1 MPLTERL
8 SSRVAAEALALAGS
22 EPRGVPAVIDTNVVL
37 DLIYWEDPHS
47 EDLRRA
53 LEEGRIHALRSG
65 EAVMELAEVLSRP
78 AFTGDEDEAA
88 RLAAL
93 WCSMSVP
100 VDEEKIREAADVI
113 TVQCRDPLDQKFFT
127 LTLAGGAKLLV
138 SKDKSYSRP
147 AARCSDT
154 APAPSVPKRRRR
166 GSTRSAERVLRHGND
181 VDDDPEGHHGEG
193 DVKRTAHEL
202 SQHVRLQKNRGR
214 KRPIILAVSTP
225 SEKPPFRVPQS
236 RRDHLGNTP

>member
-53 LEEGRIHALRSG
+53 LEEGRIHALRSD

-138 SKDKSYSRP
+138 SKDKLVLKAGRKMQRYGACAFRP
-147 AARCSDT
+147 EETAARLDALS
-154 APAPSVPKRRRR
+154 
-166 GSTRSAERVLRHGND
+166 ERVLRHGND

-236 RRDHLGNTP
+236 RRNHLGNTP

>member
-78 AFTGDEDEAA
+78 A
-88 RLAAL
+88 L

-138 SKDKSYSRP
+138 SKDKLVLKAGRKMQRYGACAFRP
-147 AARCSDT
+147 EETAARLD
-154 APAPSVPKRRRR
+154 A
-166 GSTRSAERVLRHGND
+166 
-181 VDDDPEGHHGEG
+181 
-193 DVKRTAHEL
+193 L
-202 SQHVRLQKNRGR
+202 S
-214 KRPIILAVSTP
+214 
-225 SEKPPFRVPQS
+225 
-236 RRDHLGNTP
+236 

>member
-113 TVQCRDPLDQKFFT
+113 TVVKSDAYGHGLEPMAAALSRAGAVPAVSAPVPAG
-127 LTLAGGAKLLV
+127 LAGW
-138 SKDKSYSRP
+138 
-147 AARCSDT
+147 
-154 APAPSVPKRRRR
+154 
-166 GSTRSAERVLRHGND
+166 
-181 VDDDPEGHHGEG
+181 
-193 DVKRTAHEL
+193 
-202 SQHVRLQKNRGR
+202 
-214 KRPIILAVSTP
+214 
-225 SEKPPFRVPQS
+225 
-236 RRDHLGNTP
+236 

>member
-8 SSRVAAEALALAGS
+8 SSRVAAEALALAV
-22 EPRGVPAVIDTNVVL
+22 PNRWGVPAVIDTNVVL

-138 SKDKSYSRP
+138 SKDKL
-147 AARCSDT
+147 
-154 APAPSVPKRRRR
+154 
-166 GSTRSAERVLRHGND
+166 VL
-181 VDDDPEGHHGEG
+181 
-193 DVKRTAHEL
+193 KA
-202 SQHVRLQKNRGR
+202 GR
-214 KRPIILAVSTP
+214 KDAAIRRLRLP
-225 SEKPPFRVPQS
+225 S
-236 RRDHLGNTP
+236 RRDGGEARRTQLSAYFAMAMTLTMIQRATMAKAT

>member
-65 EAVMELAEVLSRP
+65 EAVMELAEVLSRS

-100 VDEEKIREAADVI
+100 VDEEKIREAADII

-138 SKDKSYSRP
+138 QRQARAQGRP
-147 AARCSDT
+147 QDEAI
-154 APAPSVPKRRRR
+154 RR
-166 GSTRSAERVLRHGND
+166 LRL
-181 VDDDPEGHHGEG
+181 P
-193 DVKRTAHEL
+193 
-202 SQHVRLQKNRGR
+202 
-214 KRPIILAVSTP
+214 
-225 SEKPPFRVPQS
+225 S
-236 RRDHLGNTP
+236 RRDGGEARRAQLSAYFAMAMTLTMIQRATMAKAT

>member
-138 SKDKSYSRP
+138 SKDKLVLKAGRKMQRYGACAFRP
-147 AARCSDT
+147 EETACTGASQVGN
-154 APAPSVPKRRRR
+154 APAKCSIRIPMKRSIEPNTTRWIMIGRCFSPSAPTYSSSKR
-166 GSTRSAERVLRHGND
+166 
-181 VDDDPEGHHGEG
+181 
-193 DVKRTAHEL
+193 
-202 SQHVRLQKNRGR
+202 
-214 KRPIILAVSTP
+214 
-225 SEKPPFRVPQS
+225 
-236 RRDHLGNTP
+236 

>member
-78 AFTGDEDEAA
+78 AFTGCLLYTSAPRRRQDGSH
-88 RLAAL
+88 R
-93 WCSMSVP
+93 P
-100 VDEEKIREAADVI
+100 R
-113 TVQCRDPLDQKFFT
+113 
-127 LTLAGGAKLLV
+127 AGG
-138 SKDKSYSRP
+138 
-147 AARCSDT
+147 
-154 APAPSVPKRRRR
+154 
-166 GSTRSAERVLRHGND
+166 
-181 VDDDPEGHHGEG
+181 
-193 DVKRTAHEL
+193 
-202 SQHVRLQKNRGR
+202 
-214 KRPIILAVSTP
+214 
-225 SEKPPFRVPQS
+225 
-236 RRDHLGNTP
+236 

>member
-78 AFTGDEDEAA
+78 AFAGDEDEAA

-127 LTLAGGAKLLV
+127 LTLAGGA
-138 SKDKSYSRP
+138 SMDESR
-147 AARCSDT
+147 DT
-154 APAPSVPKRRRR
+154 KTAVVRYVLAQPMMQGK
-166 GSTRSAERVLRHGND
+166 RVLMVGDRND
-181 VDDDPEGHHGEG
+181 DMRGAADCGLDAAGALYGYGSRE
-193 DVKRTAHEL
+193 EL
-202 SQHVRLQKNRGR
+202 APFHPVL
-214 KRPIILAVSTP
+214 LAESCADLADQLL
-225 SEKPPFRVPQS
+225 EQRA
-236 RRDHLGNTP
+236 

>member
-1 MPLTERL
+1 MPGARPQAFLIEKRTMTDASDKITIFSSVVSPPQRPYSRPSNILNKIFMPLTERL

-138 SKDKSYSRP
+138 SKDKLVLKAGRKMQRYGACAFRP
-147 AARCSDT
+147 EETAARLD
-154 APAPSVPKRRRR
+154 A
-166 GSTRSAERVLRHGND
+166 
-181 VDDDPEGHHGEG
+181 
-193 DVKRTAHEL
+193 L
-202 SQHVRLQKNRGR
+202 S
-214 KRPIILAVSTP
+214 
-225 SEKPPFRVPQS
+225 
-236 RRDHLGNTP
+236 

>member
-138 SKDKSYSRP
+138 SKDKLVLKAGRKMQRYGAGAFRP
-147 AARCSDT
+147 EETAARLD
-154 APAPSVPKRRRR
+154 A
-166 GSTRSAERVLRHGND
+166 
-181 VDDDPEGHHGEG
+181 
-193 DVKRTAHEL
+193 L
-202 SQHVRLQKNRGR
+202 S
-214 KRPIILAVSTP
+214 
-225 SEKPPFRVPQS
+225 
-236 RRDHLGNTP
+236 

>member
-1 MPLTERL
+1 MPGARPQAFLIEKRTMTDASDKIYHIFISRQSPTATLFTAQQHSEKIFMPLTERL

-138 SKDKSYSRP
+138 SKDKLVLKAGRKMQRYGACAFRP
-147 AARCSDT
+147 EETAARLD
-154 APAPSVPKRRRR
+154 A
-166 GSTRSAERVLRHGND
+166 
-181 VDDDPEGHHGEG
+181 
-193 DVKRTAHEL
+193 L
-202 SQHVRLQKNRGR
+202 S
-214 KRPIILAVSTP
+214 
-225 SEKPPFRVPQS
+225 
-236 RRDHLGNTP
+236 

>member
-100 VDEEKIREAADVI
+100 VDEEKIREAADII

-138 SKDKSYSRP
+138 SKDKLVLKAGR
-147 AARCSDT
+147 RCSDT

-236 RRDHLGNTP
+236 RRNHLENTP

>member
-138 SKDKSYSRP
+138 SKDKLVLKAGRKMQRYGACAFRP
-147 AARCSDT
+147 EETAARLD
-154 APAPSVPKRRRR
+154 ARR
-166 GSTRSAERVLRHGND
+166 
-181 VDDDPEGHHGEG
+181 
-193 DVKRTAHEL
+193 
-202 SQHVRLQKNRGR
+202 
-214 KRPIILAVSTP
+214 
-225 SEKPPFRVPQS
+225 
-236 RRDHLGNTP
+236 

>member
-1 MPLTERL
+1 MPGARPQAFLIEKRTMTDASDKITIFSSVVSPPQRPYSRPSNILKRSSCRL
-8 SSRVAAEALALAGS
+8 PNSRVAAEALALAGS

-138 SKDKSYSRP
+138 SKDKLVLKAGRKMKRYGACAFRP
-147 AARCSDT
+147 EETAARLD
-154 APAPSVPKRRRR
+154 A
-166 GSTRSAERVLRHGND
+166 
-181 VDDDPEGHHGEG
+181 
-193 DVKRTAHEL
+193 L
-202 SQHVRLQKNRGR
+202 S
-214 KRPIILAVSTP
+214 
-225 SEKPPFRVPQS
+225 
-236 RRDHLGNTP
+236 

>member
-138 SKDKSYSRP
+138 SKDKL
-147 AARCSDT
+147 
-154 APAPSVPKRRRR
+154 
-166 GSTRSAERVLRHGND
+166 VL
-181 VDDDPEGHHGEG
+181 
-193 DVKRTAHEL
+193 KA
-202 SQHVRLQKNRGR
+202 GR
-214 KRPIILAVSTP
+214 KDAAIRRLRLP
-225 SEKPPFRVPQS
+225 S
-236 RRDHLGNTP
+236 RRDGGEARRAQLSAYFAMAMTLTMIQRATMAKAT

>member
-78 AFTGDEDEAA
+78 AFTGDKDEAA

-100 VDEEKIREAADVI
+100 VDEEKIREAADII

-138 SKDKSYSRP
+138 SKDKLVLKAGRKMKRYGACAFRP
-147 AARCSDT
+147 EETAARLD
-154 APAPSVPKRRRR
+154 A
-166 GSTRSAERVLRHGND
+166 
-181 VDDDPEGHHGEG
+181 
-193 DVKRTAHEL
+193 L
-202 SQHVRLQKNRGR
+202 S
-214 KRPIILAVSTP
+214 
-225 SEKPPFRVPQS
+225 
-236 RRDHLGNTP
+236 

>member
-100 VDEEKIREAADVI
+100 VDEEKIREAADII
-113 TVQCRDPLDQKFFT
+113 TVQCRAPLDQKFFT

-138 SKDKSYSRP
+138 SKDKLVLKAGRTMKRYGACAFRP
-147 AARCSDT
+147 EETAARLD
-154 APAPSVPKRRRR
+154 A
-166 GSTRSAERVLRHGND
+166 
-181 VDDDPEGHHGEG
+181 
-193 DVKRTAHEL
+193 L
-202 SQHVRLQKNRGR
+202 S
-214 KRPIILAVSTP
+214 
-225 SEKPPFRVPQS
+225 
-236 RRDHLGNTP
+236 

>member
-138 SKDKSYSRP
+138 SKDKLVLKDGR
-147 AARCSDT
+147 RWRKV
-154 APAPSVPKRRRR
+154 VPK
-166 GSTRSAERVLRHGND
+166 GKSDELDELNLAI
-181 VDDDPEGHHGEG
+181 GELC
-193 DVKRTAHEL
+193 A
-202 SQHVRLQKNRGR
+202 
-214 KRPIILAVSTP
+214 RPITIKYLSDEGGDTCVDFIEST
-225 SEKPPFRVPQS
+225 E
-236 RRDHLGNTP
+236 TEAM

>member
-1 MPLTERL
+1 M
-8 SSRVAAEALALAGS
+8 
-22 EPRGVPAVIDTNVVL
+22 
-37 DLIYWEDPHS
+37 
-47 EDLRRA
+47 
-53 LEEGRIHALRSG
+53 
-65 EAVMELAEVLSRP
+65 LSRP

-100 VDEEKIREAADVI
+100 VDEEKIREEADVI

-138 SKDKSYSRP
+138 SKDKLVLKAGRKMKRYGACAFRP
-147 AARCSDT
+147 EETAAR
-154 APAPSVPKRRRR
+154 
-166 GSTRSAERVLRHGND
+166 RSAERVLRHGND

-236 RRDHLGNTP
+236 RRNHLENTP